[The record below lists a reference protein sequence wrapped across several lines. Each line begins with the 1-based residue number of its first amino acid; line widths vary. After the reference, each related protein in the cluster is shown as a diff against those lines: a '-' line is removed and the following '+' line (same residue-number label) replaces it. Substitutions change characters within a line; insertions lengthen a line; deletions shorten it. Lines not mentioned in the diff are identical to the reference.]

1 MGEYINDIKIIMSHY
16 IKTKYKQF
24 LSDNKILCIKKTEIN
39 NIAYSF
45 YTDNIKE
52 IKNEI
57 RTKMKSK
64 YLENYPTG
72 TVENII
78 LDICQ
83 DSVENIKVVI
93 AEINFIQDKN
103 FLIIDLPITNNS
115 LNLNI
120 SNTDGF
126 IIINRVKD
134 TFDKNLK
141 HIYDEI
147 IKYKFIYSINEKIL
161 DDFSEKEKIDII
173 KQEITNNTIV
183 KLGVY
188 YLLENGEKT

>member
-161 DDFSEKEKIDII
+161 DDFSEKEKIEII

>member
-64 YLENYPTG
+64 YLENYSTG

-173 KQEITNNTIV
+173 KQEIINNTIV